1 MIGTTILS
9 HGLESGP
16 DATKVT
22 AMAGVAEQRGWRT
35 IRPDYRDL
43 DAAHGLEAAP
53 LRLARLLDAAK
64 SVDGPLVLAGSSFGA
79 FVSGLAS
86 LQVETKGL
94 FLLALPLVLRGHDT
108 RFDAAKVPLAIV
120 HAWDDELIPARAVV
134 DFAEARR
141 ATLHL
146 VDDNHRLSAHVEDSA
161 VWFGHFLDRLVLDRR
176 PTDGQ
181 VH

>member
-1 MIGTTILS
+1 MIGTAILS

-22 AMAGVAEQRGWRT
+22 AMAAVAEQRGWRT

-53 LRLARLLDAAK
+53 LRLARLLAVAT

-94 FLLALPLVLRGHDT
+94 FLLALPLLLRGHDT
-108 RFDAAKVPLAIV
+108 RFDAANVPLAIV
-120 HAWDDELIPARAVV
+120 HAWDDELIPARAVI

-146 VDDNHRLSAHVEDSA
+146 VADSHRLAGHVEDTA
-161 VWFGHFLDRLVLDRR
+161 HWFGHFLDRLSTRA
-176 PTDGQ
+176 Q

>member
-1 MIGTTILS
+1 MIGTAILS

-22 AMAGVAEQRGWRT
+22 AMAVVAERLGWKT

-43 DAAHGLEAAP
+43 DSAHGLECAQF
-53 LRLARLLDAAK
+53 RLARLVDAAK

-79 FVSGLAS
+79 FISGLAS
-86 LQVETKGL
+86 LQVDTKGL
-94 FLLALPLVLRGHDT
+94 FLLALPLQLRGHDT
-108 RFDAAKVPLAIV
+108 RFDAADVPLAIV

-146 VDDNHRLSAHVEDSA
+146 VNDTHRLSEHVLTTA
-161 VWFGHFLDRLVLDRR
+161 AWFGQFLERLPR
-176 PTDGQ
+176 
-181 VH
+181 

>member
-22 AMAGVAEQRGWRT
+22 AMAAVAEQRGWHA

-53 LRLARLLDAAK
+53 QRLARLLDVAK
-64 SVDGPLVLAGSSFGA
+64 TVQGPLVLAGSSFGA
-79 FVSGLAS
+79 FISGMAS
-86 LQVETKGL
+86 LHVETKGL
-94 FLLALPLVLRGHDT
+94 FLLALPLQLRGHDT
-108 RFDAAKVPLAIV
+108 KFDAARVPLTIV
-120 HAWDDELIPARAVV
+120 HGWDDELIPTRAVI
-134 DFAEARR
+134 DYAESRR

-146 VDDNHRLSAHVEDSA
+146 VNDAHRLTDHVVESAT
-161 VWFGHFLDRLVLDRR
+161 WFGHFLDRLPR
-176 PTDGQ
+176 
-181 VH
+181 